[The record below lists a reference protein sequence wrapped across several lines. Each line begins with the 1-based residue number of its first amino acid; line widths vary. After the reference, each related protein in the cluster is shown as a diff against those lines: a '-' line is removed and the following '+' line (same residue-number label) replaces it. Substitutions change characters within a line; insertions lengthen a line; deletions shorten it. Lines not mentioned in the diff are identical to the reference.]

1 MWKAW
6 DNTAEEDDYSSPL
19 FKRDLVL
26 SWKQLSVT
34 VVKKIP
40 KLFGSSEVITKQ
52 ILNNGK
58 ILKHIFNDGVSIE
71 FLIKLLLRL
80 LLCLY
85 NCLIAKLFNKKNL
98 NNLSI
103 KKQNKYK
110 VRNVLLL

>member
-6 DNTAEEDDYSSPL
+6 NNTAEEEDDSSSPL

-40 KLFGSSEVITKQ
+40 KLIGSSEVVTKQ

-58 ILKHIFNDGVSIE
+58 IE
-71 FLIKLLLRL
+71 KLYIQQY
-80 LLCLY
+80 C
-85 NCLIAKLFNKKNL
+85 F
-98 NNLSI
+98 
-103 KKQNKYK
+103 
-110 VRNVLLL
+110 